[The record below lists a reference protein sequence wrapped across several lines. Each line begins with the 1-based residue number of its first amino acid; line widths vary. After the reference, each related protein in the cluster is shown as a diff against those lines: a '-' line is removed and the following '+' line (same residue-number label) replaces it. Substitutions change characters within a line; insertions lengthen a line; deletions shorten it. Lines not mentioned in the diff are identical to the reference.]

1 MSQDLPISMPL
12 KVSDLPAKKPTR
24 FAIEPDG
31 AQLAAIAA
39 EVGAEE
45 IRKLRFA
52 GELRP
57 AGRHDFILEATLGA
71 TAVQACVVTLAPVV
85 TRIEE
90 PVVRKYMAEMPVPE
104 GDEVE
109 MPEDDSMEPLPPV
122 IDLGAVLLEA
132 LALALPLY
140 PRAEGVA
147 PADIVVTEPGALPL
161 DDDKIKPFAGLAALR
176 DRLKSD
182 NEGDK

>member
-31 AQLAAIAA
+31 AQLTAIAA
-39 EVGAEE
+39 QVGAEE

-57 AGRHDFILEATLGA
+57 SGRHDFILEAKLGA

-85 TRIEE
+85 TRIDE
-90 PVVRKYMAEMPVPE
+90 PVLRKYMAEMPAPE

-109 MPEDDSMEPLPPV
+109 MLDDSMEPLPSV

-147 PADIVVTEPGALPL
+147 PADIVVTKPGALPL
-161 DDDKIKPFAGLAALR
+161 DGDKIKPFAGLAALR
-176 DRLKSD
+176 DSLKSKD
-182 NEGDK
+182 EGAK